1 MIPVRAYL
9 ALLSS
14 TLEGLGRRVAAL
26 VVTLLAGIALQLVN
40 PQLLRSVIDG
50 ALAGEPSSALVPLA
64 AAFIAVAIVH
74 QVVAVTAAWLAED
87 VGWRATN
94 RLRADLTA
102 HVLDLDM
109 GFHTQHSP
117 GHLIERVDGDVTALS
132 NFFSAMVVKVIGNG
146 LLIAGIVVLIARESW
161 VLGLLV
167 GGLIVAG
174 LVAFARLHAIA
185 VPWWKQL
192 SATQAELY
200 GQVGEQVDGTEDIVP
215 NGAAPFMQERFAR
228 RLRAYLPEF
237 VRGWTGFALMWGT
250 SQVLSCAMLVGI
262 YLIGAWRFD
271 VGTVTIGT
279 IFLVVY
285 YVEMIERPLHQL
297 RDQFQDL
304 QKAGGAVAR
313 ITDLQAVR
321 PKVWPGGGTR
331 LPAGALDVAFEGVDF
346 SYDDEDANG
355 QDGARVLHG
364 LDVVVPA
371 GRSLGLIGR
380 TGSGKSTI
388 AKLAVRLHEA
398 EAGTVRVG
406 GVPIGEVSDLR
417 RHVGMVTQDVQLFRA
432 SVRDNLTFFD
442 PTVPDRR
449 LLEVIDELSLTPWFD
464 ELSDGLDTVLDGDD
478 LSAGQAQLLAFARIF
493 LHDPGLVVLD
503 EASSRLDP
511 LTEAMLGR
519 AIDRLLADRTAIVIA
534 HRLHTL
540 HRVDDVLVLDE
551 GRVVEHGDRAALAAD
566 PTSRFARLLATG
578 MEEVLT

>member
-1 MIPVRAYL
+1 MMPVRAYL

-14 TLEGLGRRVAAL
+14 NLEGMGRRVVAL
-26 VVTLLAGIALQLVN
+26 VVALVAGIALQLVN

-64 AAFIAVAIVH
+64 AVFIVVALTHQGVAI
-74 QVVAVTAAWLAED
+74 TATWLAED

-109 GFHTQHSP
+109 GFHTQHTP

-132 NFFSAMVVKVIGNG
+132 NFFAAMTVKVLGNG
-146 LLIAGIVVLIARESW
+146 LLILGIIVLITRESW
-161 VLGLLV
+161 MLGLLV
-167 GGLIVAG
+167 AGLVGGA
-174 LVAFARLHAIA
+174 LVAFARLHAVA
-185 VPWWKQL
+185 VPWWTAV

-200 GQVGEQVDGTEDIVP
+200 GQVGEQVEGTEDIVP
-215 NGAAPFMQERFAR
+215 NGAAGFMQERFAR
-228 RLRAYLPEF
+228 RLRTYLPQY
-237 VRGWTGFALMWGT
+237 VRGWTGFAMMWGT
-250 SQVLSCAMLVGI
+250 SQVLSSAMVVGIVLVG
-262 YLIGAWRFD
+262 AWQFAR
-271 VGTVTIGT
+271 GGLTIGT

-285 YVEMIERPLHQL
+285 YVDMIERPLHQL

-304 QKAGGAVAR
+304 QKAGGAVVR
-313 ITDLQAVR
+313 ISQLREVQPR
-321 PKVWPGGGTR
+321 VWPGGGTH
-331 LPAGALDVAFEGVDF
+331 LPAGPLEVAFEDVDF
-346 SYDDEDANG
+346 TYGDEGEDP
-355 QDGARVLHG
+355 RVLHG
-364 LDVVVPA
+364 VDVVVRP

-388 AKLAVRLHEA
+388 AKLAVRLHEPD
-398 EAGTVRVG
+398 AGTVRVG

-442 PTVPDRR
+442 PAVSDAR
-449 LLEVIDELSLTPWFD
+449 LLEVIEALSLGPWF
-464 ELSDGLDTVLDGDD
+464 ETLSDGLDTVLDGDD

-511 LTEAMLGR
+511 VTEAMLER

-551 GRVVEHGDRAALAAD
+551 GRVVEHGDRATLAAD
-566 PTSRFARLLATG
+566 PDSRFARLLAAG
-578 MEEVLT
+578 MEEVLS

>member
-14 TLEGLGRRVAAL
+14 NLEGLGRRVAAL
-26 VVTLLAGIALQLVN
+26 VAALLGALALALVN

-50 ALAGEPSSALVPLA
+50 ALAGESGSSLVPLA
-64 AAFIAVAIVH
+64 ALFVVVALAH
-74 QVVAVTAAWLAED
+74 QVVSVVSTWLAED

-102 HVLDLDM
+102 HVLGLDM
-109 GFHTQHSP
+109 GFHGHHSP

-132 NFFSAMVVKVIGNG
+132 NFFSAMVVKVVGNG
-146 LLIAGIVVLIARESW
+146 LLILGIIVLVTRESW
-161 VLGLLV
+161 LLGLVV
-167 GGLIVAG
+167 GGLVVTA
-174 LVAFARLHAIA
+174 LVGFGRLHGVA
-185 VPWWKQL
+185 VPWWTAV
-192 SATQAELY
+192 SATQAEMY

-215 NGAAPFMQERFAR
+215 NGAAGFMQERFAD
-228 RLRAYLPEF
+228 RLRTYLPQM
-237 VRGWTGFALMWGT
+237 VRGWTGFAMMWGA
-250 SQVLSCAMLVGI
+250 SQLLSSLMTVGV
-262 YLIGAWRFD
+262 YLLGAWLFG
-271 VGTVTIGT
+271 VGRLSVGT

-304 QKAGGAVAR
+304 QKAGGAVVR
-313 ITDLQAVR
+313 VRDLLDVQPVLA
-321 PKVWPGGGTR
+321 PGGGTPVPDGP
-331 LPAGALDVAFEGVDF
+331 LSVAFEDVHFAYGP
-346 SYDDEDANG
+346 DDP
-355 QDGARVLHG
+355 RVLHG
-364 LDVVVPA
+364 VDLALAP

-388 AKLAVRLHEA
+388 ARLAVRLHDVD
-398 EAGTVRVG
+398 AGVVRLG
-406 GVPIGEVSDLR
+406 GVAIGDVEDLR

-442 PTVPDRR
+442 PSVPDQR
-449 LLEVIDELSLTPWFD
+449 LLDVIDELSLGPWFAT
-464 ELSDGLDTVLDGDD
+464 LPAGLDTVLDGDD

-511 LTEAMLGR
+511 LTEAMLER

-540 HRVDDVLVLDE
+540 HRVDDVMVLDE
-551 GRVVEHGDRAALAAD
+551 GRVVEHGPRDVLAAD
-566 PTSRFARLLATG
+566 PTSRFAHLLATG

>member
-14 TLEGLGRRVAAL
+14 NLEGLSLRVVAL
-26 VVTLLAGIALQLVN
+26 VVALLAGVALQLVN

-64 AAFIAVAIVH
+64 AVFIGVAVLH
-74 QVVAVTAAWLAED
+74 QVVAITATWLAED

-109 GFHTQHSP
+109 GFHASHSP

-132 NFFSAMVVKVIGNG
+132 NLFSAMVVKVVGNG
-146 LLIAGIVVLIARESW
+146 LLIVGIVVLIARESW
-161 VLGLLV
+161 LLGLLV
-167 GGLIVAG
+167 GGLIVLALG
-174 LVAFARLHAIA
+174 AFGRLHAIA
-185 VPWWKQL
+185 VPWWKAV
-192 SATQAELY
+192 STTQAEMY

-215 NGAAPFMQERFAR
+215 NGAATFMQERFAQ
-228 RLRAYLPEF
+228 RLRAYLPQY
-237 VRGWTGFALMWGT
+237 VRGWIGFGLMWST
-250 SQVLSCAMLVGI
+250 SQVLSSLMLVGI
-262 YLIGAWRFD
+262 YLIGAWQFG

-313 ITDLQAVR
+313 IVDLQAVESALR
-321 PKVWPGGGTR
+321 PGGGTP
-331 LPAGALDVAFEGVDF
+331 LPTGPLQVTFEGVDF
-346 SYDDEDANG
+346 TYGEDGDAP
-355 QDGARVLHG
+355 RVLHDV
-364 LDVVVPA
+364 DVVVPP

-380 TGSGKSTI
+380 TGSGKSTL
-388 AKLAVRLHEA
+388 ARLAVRLHEPD
-398 EAGTVRVG
+398 AGSVRIG

-442 PTVPDRR
+442 RTVPDDR
-449 LLEVIDELSLTPWFD
+449 LFEVIDELSLRPW
-464 ELSDGLDTVLDGDD
+464 LQTLNAGLDTVLDGKD

-511 LTEAMLGR
+511 LTEALLER

-540 HRVDDVLVLDE
+540 HRIDDVLVLDE

-566 PTSRFARLLATG
+566 AESRFARLLATG
-578 MEEVLT
+578 MEEVLR

>member
-14 TLEGLGRRVAAL
+14 TLEGLGRRVAVL
-26 VVTLLAGIALQLVN
+26 VVALLAGIALQLVN

-50 ALAGEPSSALVPLA
+50 ALAGEPAAALTPLA
-64 AAFIAVAIVH
+64 AAFIAVAVVH
-74 QVVAVTAAWLAED
+74 QLVVIAATWLAED

-109 GFHTQHSP
+109 GFHTRHSP

-146 LLIAGIVVLIARESW
+146 LLILGIIVLITRESW

-167 GGLIVAG
+167 AGLVAG
-174 LVAFARLHAIA
+174 ALVAFARLHAVA
-185 VPWWKQL
+185 VPWWKDV

-215 NGAAPFMQERFAR
+215 NGAATFMQERFAQ
-228 RLRAYLPEF
+228 RLRAFLPQF
-237 VRGWTGFALMWGT
+237 VRGWTGFAMMWAT
-250 SQVLSCAMLVGI
+250 SQVLTSAMLVGI
-262 YLIGAWRFD
+262 YLLGAWRF
-271 VGTVTIGT
+271 GLGRVTIGT

-313 ITDLQAVR
+313 ITDLQEVQPR
-321 PKVWPGGGTR
+321 MWPGGGSR
-331 LPAGALDVAFEGVDF
+331 LPAGPLEVAFEDVDF
-346 SYDDEDANG
+346 TYGDEDDD
-355 QDGARVLHG
+355 QRVLHG
-364 LDVVVPA
+364 VDVVVRP

-380 TGSGKSTI
+380 TGSGKSTM
-388 AKLAVRLHEA
+388 ARLAVRLHEVD
-398 EAGTVRVG
+398 AGTVRVG

-442 PTVPDRR
+442 PTVPDAR
-449 LLEVIDELSLTPWFD
+449 LLEVIDELGLTSWFAT
-464 ELSDGLDTVLDGDD
+464 LPAGLDTVVDADD

-511 LTEAMLGR
+511 STESMLER

-540 HRVDDVLVLDE
+540 HRVDDVLVLED
-551 GRVVEHGDRAALAAD
+551 GRVVEHGDRATLAAD
-566 PTSRFARLLATG
+566 PESRFARLLATG

>member
-1 MIPVRAYL
+1 MIPIRAYL

-14 TLEGLGRRVAAL
+14 NLEGLRRRVVAL
-26 VVTLLAGIALQLVN
+26 AVALLAGVALQLVN

-64 AAFIAVAIVH
+64 ALFIGVAIVH
-74 QVVAVTAAWLAED
+74 QVAAITATWLAED

-109 GFHTQHSP
+109 GFHSAHSP

-132 NFFSAMVVKVIGNG
+132 NFFSAMVVKVVGNG
-146 LLIAGIVVLIARESW
+146 LLIVGIVVLIARESW
-161 VLGLLV
+161 LLGLLV
-167 GGLIVAG
+167 GSLILLA
-174 LVAFARLHAIA
+174 LVAFARLHGVA
-185 VPWWKQL
+185 VPWWKAV
-192 SATQAELY
+192 STTRAEMY

-215 NGAAPFMQERFAR
+215 NGAATFMQERFAQ
-228 RLRAYLPEF
+228 RLRAYLPQY
-237 VRGWTGFALMWGT
+237 VRGWTGFAMMWGT
-250 SQVLSCAMLVGI
+250 SQVLSSAMLVGI
-262 YLIGAWRFD
+262 YLLGAWLFD
-271 VGTVTIGT
+271 IGTVTVGT

-313 ITDLQAVR
+313 IVDLQAVQ
-321 PKVWPGGGTR
+321 PAMPAGGGTPLSR
-331 LPAGALDVAFEGVDF
+331 GPLQVAFEGVDF
-346 SYDDEDANG
+346 SYGGDDEGDAP
-355 QDGARVLHG
+355 RVLH
-364 LDVVVPA
+364 DVELVVRP

-388 AKLAVRLHEA
+388 ARLAVRLHEPD
-398 EAGTVRVG
+398 AGTVRIG
-406 GVPIGEVSDLR
+406 GVPIGEVADLR

-442 PTVPDRR
+442 RTIPDDR
-449 LLEVIDELSLTPWFD
+449 LLDVIDEMSLRPWFD
-464 ELSDGLDTVLDGDD
+464 TLSGGLDTVLDGND

-511 LTEAMLGR
+511 MTEALLER

-540 HRVDDVLVLDE
+540 HRVDDVAVLDE
-551 GRVVEHGDRAALAAD
+551 GRVVEHGERAALAAD
-566 PTSRFARLLATG
+566 PDSRFARLLATG
-578 MEEVLT
+578 MEEVLR

>member
-14 TLEGLGRRVAAL
+14 NLEGQRRRVVAL
-26 VVTLLAGIALQLVN
+26 VVALVAGIGLQLVN

-50 ALAGEPSSALVPLA
+50 ALAGEPSDALVPLA
-64 AAFIAVAIVH
+64 ALFIGVAVVH
-74 QVVAVTAAWLAED
+74 QAAAITATWLAED

-94 RLRADLTA
+94 RLRANLTA

-109 GFHTQHSP
+109 GFHTDHTP

-132 NFFSAMVVKVIGNG
+132 NFFSAMVVKVVGNG
-146 LLIAGIVVLIARESW
+146 VLIAGIVVLIARESW
-161 VLGLLV
+161 LLGLLI
-167 GGLIVAG
+167 GGLIAG
-174 LVAFARLHAIA
+174 ALVGFARLHAVA
-185 VPWWKQL
+185 VPWWEAV

-215 NGAAPFMQERFAR
+215 NGAAGFMQERFAE
-228 RLRAYLPEF
+228 RLRAYRPQF
-237 VRGWTGFALMWGT
+237 VRGWTGFAMMWAT
-250 SQVLSCAMLVGI
+250 SQVLSSVMLVGI
-262 YLIGAWRFD
+262 YLLGAWLFGIGRIS
-271 VGTVTIGT
+271 VGT

-313 ITDLQAVR
+313 IAGLQAIE
-321 PKVWPGGGTR
+321 PAMPPGGGRTVPSGP
-331 LPAGALDVAFEGVDF
+331 LSLALEGVDF
-346 SYDDEDANG
+346 TYDVAGEG
-355 QDGARVLHG
+355 PRVLHDV
-364 LDVVVPA
+364 DVVVPA

-388 AKLAVRLHEA
+388 ARLAVRLHDPG
-398 EAGTVRVG
+398 AGTVRLG
-406 GVPIGEVSDLR
+406 GVPIQEVADLR

-442 PTVPDRR
+442 RSIPDTR
-449 LLEVIDELSLTPWFD
+449 LLEVIDELSLRPWFD
-464 ELSDGLDTVLDGDD
+464 QLSAGLDTVLDGDD

-511 LTEAMLGR
+511 LTEALLER

-540 HRVDDVLVLDE
+540 QRVDDVLVLDE

-566 PTSRFARLLATG
+566 PDSRFAHLLATG
-578 MEEVLT
+578 LEEVLT

>member
-26 VVTLLAGIALQLVN
+26 VVALLAGIALQLVN
-40 PQLLRSVIDG
+40 PQLLRAVIDG

-64 AAFIAVAIVH
+64 AAFIAVALVH
-74 QVVAVTAAWLAED
+74 QAVAITATWLAED

-132 NFFSAMVVKVIGNG
+132 NFFSAMVVKVVGNG
-146 LLIAGIVVLIARESW
+146 LLILGIVVLIARESW
-161 VLGLLV
+161 LLGLLV
-167 GGLIVAG
+167 GGLIAVG
-174 LVAFARLHAIA
+174 LAAFARLHAVA

-192 SATQAELY
+192 SATQADMY
-200 GQVGEQVDGTEDIVP
+200 GQVGEQVGGTEDIVP
-215 NGAAPFMQERFAR
+215 NGAAAFMQERFAR
-228 RLRAYLPEF
+228 RLRAYLPQF
-237 VRGWTGFALMWGT
+237 VRGWTGFALMWST
-250 SQVLSCAMLVGI
+250 SQVLSSLMLVGI
-262 YLIGAWRFD
+262 YLVGAWRFD
-271 VGTVTIGT
+271 VGAVTIGT

-313 ITDLQAVR
+313 ITDLQAVQ

-331 LPAGALDVAFEGVDF
+331 LPSGPLEVAFEDVDF
-346 SYDDEDANG
+346 AYADEDG
-355 QDGARVLHG
+355 DEPERVLHG
-364 LDVVVPA
+364 VDVVVRP

-398 EAGTVRVG
+398 DAGTVRVG

-442 PTVPDRR
+442 ATVPDER
-449 LLEVIDELSLTPWFD
+449 LLEVIDELSLTPWFTS
-464 ELSDGLDTVLDGDD
+464 LSDGLDTVLDGDD

-511 LTEAMLGR
+511 LTEAMLER

-566 PTSRFARLLATG
+566 PSSRFARLLATG

>member
-14 TLEGLGRRVAAL
+14 NLEGLGRRVVAL
-26 VVTLLAGIALQLVN
+26 VVALLAGVALQLVN

-64 AAFIAVAIVH
+64 ALFIGVALVH
-74 QVVAVTAAWLAED
+74 QVAAITATWLAED

-109 GFHTQHSP
+109 GFHSAHSP

-132 NFFSAMVVKVIGNG
+132 NFFSAMVVKVVGNG
-146 LLIAGIVVLIARESW
+146 LLIVGIVVLIARESW
-161 VLGLLV
+161 LLGLLV
-167 GGLIVAG
+167 GSLILLA
-174 LVAFARLHAIA
+174 LVAFARLHGVA
-185 VPWWKQL
+185 VPWWKAV
-192 SATQAELY
+192 STTQAEMY

-215 NGAAPFMQERFAR
+215 NGAATFMQERFAQ
-228 RLRAYLPEF
+228 RLRAYLPQY
-237 VRGWTGFALMWGT
+237 VRGWTGFAMMWGA
-250 SQVLSCAMLVGI
+250 SQVLSSAMLVGI
-262 YLIGAWRFD
+262 YLLGAWLFD
-271 VGTVTIGT
+271 IGTVTVGT

-313 ITDLQAVR
+313 IVDLQAVA
-321 PKVWPGGGTR
+321 PAMPPGGGR
-331 LPAGALDVAFEGVDF
+331 SLPAGPLEVAFEGVDF
-346 SYDDEDANG
+346 TYGEDG
-355 QDGARVLHG
+355 EDPRVLHDV
-364 LDVVVPA
+364 DVVVPP

-388 AKLAVRLHEA
+388 ARLAVRLHEA
-398 EAGTVRVG
+398 DAGTVRIG
-406 GVPIGEVSDLR
+406 GIPIGEVSDLR

-442 PTVPDRR
+442 RSIPDER
-449 LLEVIDELSLTPWFD
+449 LMEVIDELSLRPWIAT
-464 ELSDGLDTVLDGDD
+464 LSRGLDTVLDGND

-511 LTEAMLGR
+511 MTEALLER

-540 HRVDDVLVLDE
+540 HRVDDVAVLDE
-551 GRVVEHGDRAALAAD
+551 GRVVEHGERAALAANPD
-566 PTSRFARLLATG
+566 SRFAQLLATG
-578 MEEVLT
+578 MEEVLR

>member
-9 ALLSS
+9 DLLSS
-14 TLEGLGRRVAAL
+14 NLAGLGRRVLAL
-26 VVTLLAGIALQLVN
+26 VVALLAGIALQLLN

-64 AAFIAVAIVH
+64 AAFIGVAILH
-74 QVVAVTAAWLAED
+74 QVAAIIATWLAED

-109 GFHTQHSP
+109 GFHSSHSP

-132 NFFSAMVVKVIGNG
+132 NFFSAMVVKVVGNG
-146 LLIAGIVVLIARESW
+146 LLILGIVVLIVRESW
-161 VLGLLV
+161 LLGSLV
-167 GGLIVAG
+167 GGLILVG
-174 LVAFARLHAIA
+174 LVAFARLHEVA
-185 VPWWKQL
+185 VPWWKAV
-192 SATQAELY
+192 STTQAEMY

-215 NGAAPFMQERFAR
+215 NGAATFMQERFAN
-228 RLRAYLPEF
+228 RLRAYLPQF
-237 VRGWTGFALMWGT
+237 VRGWTGFAMMWGT
-250 SQVLSCAMLVGI
+250 SQVLSSLMLIGI
-262 YLIGAWRFD
+262 YLVGAWQFGI
-271 VGTVTIGT
+271 GTVTVGT

-313 ITDLQAVR
+313 IIDLQAIQ
-321 PKVWPGGGTR
+321 PALPPGGGTA
-331 LPAGALDVAFEGVDF
+331 LPGGPLEVAFERVDF
-346 SYDDEDANG
+346 SYGGDG
-355 QDGARVLHG
+355 QAPRVLHDV
-364 LDVVVPA
+364 DVVIRP

-380 TGSGKSTI
+380 TGSGKSTM
-388 AKLAVRLHEA
+388 ARLAVRLHEPD
-398 EAGTVRVG
+398 AGTVRVG

-442 PTVPDRR
+442 RTIPDER
-449 LLEVIDELSLTPWFD
+449 LLEVIEELSLQAWYDT
-464 ELSDGLDTVLDGDD
+464 LSRGLDTVLDGGD

-511 LTEAMLGR
+511 LTETLLER
-519 AIDRLLADRTAIVIA
+519 AIDRLLENRTAIVIA

-540 HRVDDVLVLDE
+540 HRVDDVLVIDE
-551 GRVVEHGDRAALAAD
+551 GRVVEHGDRARLAAD
-566 PTSRFARLLATG
+566 PDSRFARLLATG
-578 MEEVLT
+578 MEEVLR